1 MLFHS
6 QELQVIVIFK
16 RRFYLLFLCFYVI
29 FIKLLCNFLIFFEK
43 SIALTLKLL
52 YNQFVFDFRDG
63 FAQLAQSVEHVT
75 VNHRV
80 VGSSPTLSAILC
92 WPVGEVVQHTCLSR
106 MHSWVQIPYGSPNM
120 LKSE

>member
-80 VGSSPTLSAILC
+80 VGSSPTLSAII
-92 WPVGEVVQHTCLSR
+92 VGPLVKWFNTHAFHACIHGFKSR
-106 MHSWVQIPYGSPNM
+106 TGHQLDN
-120 LKSE
+120 K